1 MHGAKPRPYRPPFW
15 DTDRH
20 GEPAGRFRPTAP
32 PPTSGAPPP
41 AMDATTLRVLGS
53 SNAADLDVPIS
64 SDLDVD
70 AAWAKMR
77 SVATIKRQQHHRAEG
92 AAVMD
97 AFAAACD
104 FSPGA
109 GPLSCTPAQFHRA
122 WFSLGVKHLADGC
135 VAEIFRRVGHD
146 ARGRMPVDV
155 FVRRLVLGEN
165 RAIGKEAIR
174 RGPFIDARDA
184 KFLGKVRCPRSGATY
199 AVPSDWLRV
208 GERVARRSA
217 TAPAAALTLDFAHGF
232 PGSSDKNMGNS
243 LHVTPAGDVVYYL
256 AALGVVYRRD
266 AETRTHSQRFFFGHD
281 DDVRSIAQH
290 PDGVTFATGQ
300 DGHRPRACV
309 WSAERLGVNNGR
321 SAREGCAE
329 LARVEDPDGYMRA
342 FVALAFSP
350 DGRAL
355 LAVGADDKHTVTM
368 WDWRK
373 AVPGSRPIMSMPGI
387 QAEPVAVHGAAFNPW
402 TVRRREDGE
411 EEAAPYHEFVT
422 FGEKHVKVWRRRAS
436 DGRWAGKFASLATLD
451 EPRPGYERETSRTF
465 VAHCAAFLPGG
476 DVLVGCGDGRLLA
489 IDPETRRVRAESI
502 RVAHAKPA
510 GKPPSVR
517 DERKREPKWGVAA
530 MRVVNDGAEVVTAGA
545 DGRVLTW
552 RVDERTG
559 NDLDATPREE
569 IALESPAD
577 GRSNRAPVIRAL
589 AVAGEPGPGRT
600 EARTA
605 RTQTQKRQQTLR
617 DAEGVSEEISAGGGR
632 VVSPGKAAPPARPSS
647 AAAAAISAAAARPW
661 LLDGNATAPDA
672 GRFPRKPRA
681 PTPWALTDRGVEAEG
696 PLEDG
701 SEPKKNDRGPGIS
714 NASNPDEGSTEDV
727 SKRRFFYV
735 GTSVC
740 DVWRVDRDSARV
752 LVGGPGAGRPLHAVA
767 WNPRAPSVCASVGA
781 SGEVKVWDAS
791 RRSRLV
797 ARVLGPGAT
806 DAESRDGFVGRSVAF
821 SPDGRLLAVGAAD
834 GRVVVLDARTLA
846 DVARAQAGSGG
857 AAGARRLESVPG
869 ARVDALAFSPD
880 ATRLAVAGG
889 DRLVRVFANVGGAF
903 APVARCAGHSA
914 TVTALDW
921 SVDGEVLRS
930 CCANDEL
937 LYWRAARGFE
947 RMFSGGE
954 TGRGGRDAAWA
965 THTARA
971 GFATM
976 GVWEEGG
983 VGAPTPRVVT
993 LDRAN
998 GGGHVAVGDDLGRVR
1013 LLHYPCVVKNAPG
1026 RTARAH
1032 GGSVAAVRFSA
1043 DDEWLAAAGGADGA
1057 LMMWRTSGMEGAK
1070 KTPTLE
1076 GPIR

>member
-1 MHGAKPRPYRPPFW
+1 
-15 DTDRH
+15 
-20 GEPAGRFRPTAP
+20 
-32 PPTSGAPPP
+32 
-41 AMDATTLRVLGS
+41 
-53 SNAADLDVPIS
+53 
-64 SDLDVD
+64 
-70 AAWAKMR
+70 
-77 SVATIKRQQHHRAEG
+77 
-92 AAVMD
+92 
-97 AFAAACD
+97 
-104 FSPGA
+104 
-109 GPLSCTPAQFHRA
+109 
-122 WFSLGVKHLADGC
+122 
-135 VAEIFRRVGHD
+135 
-146 ARGRMPVDV
+146 MPVDV
-155 FVRRLVLGEN
+155 FVRQLVLGEN
-165 RAIGKEAIR
+165 RAIGR
-174 RGPFIDARDA
+174 GDQRGPFIDARDA
-184 KFLGKVRCPRSGATY
+184 KFLGKVRCQERADVARS
-199 AVPSDWLRV
+199 SDWL
-208 GERVARRSA
+208 ASANAWRRSA
-217 TAPAAALTLDFAHGF
+217 GPAAALTLDFAHGF

-577 GRSNRAPVIRAL
+577 GRSGRAPVIRAL

-605 RTQTQKRQQTLR
+605 RTQTQKRR
-617 DAEGVSEEISAGGGR
+617 ISATPRECLRRSQREGDASFLRGR
-632 VVSPGKAAPPARPSS
+632 LRLPLGPRAQR
-647 AAAAAISAAAARPW
+647 AAISAAAARPW
-661 LLDGNATAPDA
+661 LWTGTPPRRTRGGSRASPERRHRGRSRTEESRRRARSRTGRSRKRTIGAQGSRTLRTRMRDRRRTRQNDGFFTSARRRATCGASTATRRACSSAAPA
-672 GRFPRKPRA
+672 PGGLCTQWRGTLAPRA
-681 PTPWALTDRGVEAEG
+681 
-696 PLEDG
+696 
-701 SEPKKNDRGPGIS
+701 
-714 NASNPDEGSTEDV
+714 
-727 SKRRFFYV
+727 
-735 GTSVC
+735 
-740 DVWRVDRDSARV
+740 SARRS
-752 LVGGPGAGRPLHAVA
+752 ARP
-767 WNPRAPSVCASVGA
+767 
-781 SGEVKVWDAS
+781 
-791 RRSRLV
+791 
-797 ARVLGPGAT
+797 AR
-806 DAESRDGFVGRSVAF
+806 
-821 SPDGRLLAVGAAD
+821 
-834 GRVVVLDARTLA
+834 
-846 DVARAQAGSGG
+846 
-857 AAGARRLESVPG
+857 
-869 ARVDALAFSPD
+869 
-880 ATRLAVAGG
+880 
-889 DRLVRVFANVGGAF
+889 
-903 APVARCAGHSA
+903 
-914 TVTALDW
+914 
-921 SVDGEVLRS
+921 
-930 CCANDEL
+930 
-937 LYWRAARGFE
+937 
-947 RMFSGGE
+947 
-954 TGRGGRDAAWA
+954 
-965 THTARA
+965 
-971 GFATM
+971 
-976 GVWEEGG
+976 
-983 VGAPTPRVVT
+983 
-993 LDRAN
+993 
-998 GGGHVAVGDDLGRVR
+998 
-1013 LLHYPCVVKNAPG
+1013 
-1026 RTARAH
+1026 
-1032 GGSVAAVRFSA
+1032 
-1043 DDEWLAAAGGADGA
+1043 
-1057 LMMWRTSGMEGAK
+1057 
-1070 KTPTLE
+1070 
-1076 GPIR
+1076 